1 MWKSPCVNIWLCFCQ
16 SASKSESLSVT
27 TTNFHLLQCSF
38 PSPDRTEHKYTEQA
52 RCLAISTVS
61 SYPNG
66 SLTLVR
72 FVRVLTSLFKVAK
85 SFNLT
90 FKRKKKGGGG
100 REGISQ
106 REESKQI
113 KSVKL
118 WTSETICNCGIHCQL
133 LSRLVPAKNRGES
146 GFSLSAEVA
155 RGLPKRRAAG
165 GLGASP

>member
-1 MWKSPCVNIWLCFCQ
+1 MPRGGIVSKHSLGWFCSFCENGRILMKKKKINTGDTVMWKSPCVNIWLCFCQ

-38 PSPDRTEHKYTEQA
+38 PSPDRTERKYTEQA

-90 FKRKKKGGGG
+90 FKRKKKRGGGG
-100 REGISQ
+100 EYL
-106 REESKQI
+106 
-113 KSVKL
+113 SVRKV
-118 WTSETICNCGIHCQL
+118 
-133 LSRLVPAKNRGES
+133 SR
-146 GFSLSAEVA
+146 
-155 RGLPKRRAAG
+155 
-165 GLGASP
+165 

>member
-1 MWKSPCVNIWLCFCQ
+1 MHVLLLLTRGFVFQCQHSPSVITYAKRWDCFQTFTRVVLLFLWKWENPNEKKEINTGDTVMWKSPCVNIWLCFCQ

-90 FKRKKKGGGG
+90 FKRKKKRGG
-100 REGISQ
+100 RNISAWG
-106 REESKQI
+106 K
-113 KSVKL
+113 
-118 WTSETICNCGIHCQL
+118 
-133 LSRLVPAKNRGES
+133 
-146 GFSLSAEVA
+146 
-155 RGLPKRRAAG
+155 
-165 GLGASP
+165 

>member
-1 MWKSPCVNIWLCFCQ
+1 MPRGGIVSKHSLGWFCSFCENGRILMKKKKINTGDTVMWKSPCVNIWLCFCQ

-27 TTNFHLLQCSF
+27 TTNFHLMQCSF
-38 PSPDRTEHKYTEQA
+38 PSPDRTERKYTEQA

-90 FKRKKKGGGG
+90 FKRKKKRGGGG
-100 REGISQ
+100 EYL
-106 REESKQI
+106 
-113 KSVKL
+113 SVRKV
-118 WTSETICNCGIHCQL
+118 
-133 LSRLVPAKNRGES
+133 SR
-146 GFSLSAEVA
+146 
-155 RGLPKRRAAG
+155 
-165 GLGASP
+165 

>member
-1 MWKSPCVNIWLCFCQ
+1 M
-16 SASKSESLSVT
+16 
-27 TTNFHLLQCSF
+27 
-38 PSPDRTEHKYTEQA
+38 
-52 RCLAISTVS
+52 
-61 SYPNG
+61 
-66 SLTLVR
+66 VR

-118 WTSETICNCGIHCQL
+118 
-133 LSRLVPAKNRGES
+133 
-146 GFSLSAEVA
+146 
-155 RGLPKRRAAG
+155 
-165 GLGASP
+165 